1 MSASRVLS
9 ILLAAV
15 LVAGLAA
22 AAEPRTTWD
31 LTEMFPTPEAFLEAR
46 AAVAA
51 RIPEIEACRGTLG
64 QSAEALERCLDLWAE
79 LDRTFS
85 KVAIYAFLTA
95 DKDLRDPAGQQ
106 LRAETQRVGVEL
118 GTATSWLQPEI
129 LAIGS
134 DTVESFIASSPGL
147 EPYTMFLRDTL
158 RQAEHT
164 LPPEQEELLSR
175 VGLIAGKFSDVFG
188 QLTTSDMPYPTVEL
202 PGIGE
207 VVLDQAAYVKYRG
220 SEDRAVRELVFN
232 RFWTTY
238 AGYENTLGT
247 LLNSEILKNWLYA
260 QTRSYPSSL
269 EAALSGYDV
278 PVDVYTSLI
287 RDVHANLP
295 VLHRM
300 LRLRQRI
307 LGLETLKYSDIYAS
321 IVPEVDA
328 DYSWEEAKPIVLQA
342 LAPLGEDYVTRA
354 AQGLDSWADVYPADG
369 KRSGAYSSGSWYDG
383 HPWVLL
389 NYNGSFDSVSM
400 TAHEFG
406 HAMHS
411 WRSNHAQPYPKA
423 DYTIMAAEVAS
434 TFNESLL
441 KEHLLAGNNDP
452 TFRMAVLGDF
462 LESFRQT
469 VFRQTMFAEFEL
481 DAHRRVEAG
490 EALTGASLSELYLR
504 LLREYHGHD
513 QGVMTIDDLYGIEW
527 SFIPHFYRRF
537 YVYQY
542 ATGLVASTALAE
554 KVLAGE
560 PEAADR
566 YLEFLASGGSDY
578 PVEQLKRAGVDL
590 TTPAP
595 FATAIEAVN
604 RAMDEIEKLLAA
616 KEAAAPVLAE

>member
-1 MSASRVLS
+1 MPVTRLLS
-9 ILLAAV
+9 IVIAAV

-31 LTEMFPTPEAFLEAR
+31 LTEMFPTHEAFLEAR

-64 QSAEALERCLDLWAE
+64 QSADVLQRCLDLGSQ
-79 LDRTFS
+79 LDRAYS
-85 KVAIYAFLTA
+85 KVAIYAFLAA

-106 LRAETQRVGVEL
+106 MQAETQRVGVEL
-118 GTATSWLQPEI
+118 GTAMSWVQPEI
-129 LAIGS
+129 LAVGADKI
-134 DTVESFIASSPGL
+134 ESFIAAAPGL

-164 LPPEQEELLSR
+164 LPPAQEELLSR
-175 VGLIAGKFSDVFG
+175 VGLIAGKFSDVYG

-207 VVLDQAAYVKYRG
+207 VVLDQEAYVKYRA
-220 SEDRAVRELVFN
+220 SDDRAVRELVFN
-232 RFWTTY
+232 RFWTTL
-238 AGYENTLGT
+238 AGYENTFGT
-247 LLNSEILKNWLYA
+247 LLNSEITKNWLYA
-260 QTRSYPSSL
+260 QARSYPSSL
-269 EAALSGYDV
+269 DAALSSYNV
-278 PVDVYTSLI
+278 PVNVYTSLI

-300 LRLRQRI
+300 LKLRQRI

-328 DYSWEEAKPIVLQA
+328 EYTWEQSKPIVLGA
-342 LAPLGEDYVTRA
+342 LAPLGEDYV
-354 AQGLDSWADVYPADG
+354 AQVAKGLESWADVYPADG
-369 KRSGAYSSGSWYDG
+369 KRSGAYSSGGWYDG

-389 NYNGSFDSVSM
+389 NYNGSFDSVST
-400 TAHEFG
+400 TAHELG

-411 WRSNHAQPYPKA
+411 WRSNRAQPYPKA

-434 TFNESLL
+434 TFNEALL
-441 KEHLLAGNNDP
+441 KEYMLAANNDP
-452 TFRMAVLGDF
+452 AFRMAVLGDF

-469 VFRQTMFAEFEL
+469 VLRQTMFAEFEL
-481 DAHRRVEAG
+481 EAHRRVEAG

-513 QGVMTIDDLYGIEW
+513 QGVMTVDDLYGIEW

-554 KVLAGE
+554 KVIAGE
-560 PEAADR
+560 PGAADR

-578 PVEQLKRAGVDL
+578 PINELKAAGVDL

-604 RAMDEIEKLLAA
+604 RAMDEIEKLLAE
-616 KEAAAPVLAE
+616 KEAQEGAKG